1 MLHTQTFPG
10 CQPVSGGT
18 DWCRDLRKPWPITME
33 IKRIPQD
40 GSRWPL
46 QRKDLWKMQIH
57 CTTTQATGLRNW
69 ASTSWR
75 CGDKLPLQLFVL
87 QGLRYQCC
95 GSGTHFIHQLVANII
110 WHMGGC
116 TACRHLMHQMPR
128 FRHLY
133 FQNGAFPL
141 NQQLK
146 SLAAEEHG
154 ITFSTIQGFWRS
166 PDGLSR
172 APSQRFHIGWHT
184 SWAQPTLPGIPEI
197 QAKRQAMS
205 DRCGSSGLCK
215 EFYSKWI
222 LLERINRPARHILPN
237 CLMKVIL
244 KPSWWAI
251 SWSVRG
257 WWTYPL

>member
-1 MLHTQTFPG
+1 
-10 CQPVSGGT
+10 
-18 DWCRDLRKPWPITME
+18 
-33 IKRIPQD
+33 
-40 GSRWPL
+40 
-46 QRKDLWKMQIH
+46 MQIH

-87 QGLRYQCC
+87 QGLRCQCC

-128 FRHLY
+128 LGNLY
-133 FQNGAFPL
+133 FQNRAYPL

-197 QAKRQAMS
+197 QTKRQAMS
-205 DRCGSSGLCK
+205 DRCGSSGLCQ
-215 EFYSKWI
+215 EFYSNWI
-222 LLERINRPARHILPN
+222 LLERINRLARHIRPISFQIASWRWFWDPPGGQYHDQWGGGGHIQCKSTCIQQLFQ
-237 CLMKVIL
+237 CLHL
-244 KPSWWAI
+244 KLS
-251 SWSVRG
+251 SSVVLKQSFAYRHTG
-257 WWTYPL
+257 LL